1 MILSISSVSH
11 ETKGESWVI
20 IKAESND
27 PNSKK
32 LAEKI
37 RNKTSGFQFLAN
49 INTSNILRWEASD
62 LKAQKV
68 KN

>member
-1 MILSISSVSH
+1 MILSISSVSP

-20 IKAESND
+20 IKAQSNNS
-27 PNSKK
+27 NSKK
-32 LAEKI
+32 LAEEI

-62 LKAQKV
+62 LRAQKV